1 MLHDRIAKRK
11 IETRK
16 HNNEIAETEK
26 IWTEIETLQWVL
38 LESGSIRRQLG
49 EKEEYNDNN
58 QLNNYFID
66 SVDLSSVGL
75 TKRLLTPSEDIIIIK
90 RKKL

>member
-1 MLHDRIAKRK
+1 MLHNRIAKKK

-38 LESGSIRRQLG
+38 LESRSIRRQLG
-49 EKEEYNDNN
+49 EKER
-58 QLNNYFID
+58 I
-66 SVDLSSVGL
+66 
-75 TKRLLTPSEDIIIIK
+75 
-90 RKKL
+90 